1 MINFAYLE
9 CDRVVYTTNLR
20 MANYP
25 TDFYYENI
33 KDQANLKKQFT
44 SLNKIISKND
54 FKQSVLFVKVFYD
67 DLYYTYIEEDAENTP
82 ESTLGVIGKTIFCN

>member
-1 MINFAYLE
+1 
-9 CDRVVYTTNLR
+9 

-33 KDQANLKKQFT
+33 KDQKNLKNQFT
-44 SLNKIISKND
+44 SLNKNISKDD

-67 DLYYTYIEEDAENTP
+67 DLYYTYIEEDAQNTP
-82 ESTLGVIGKTIFCN
+82 ESTLGVIGKTIHLN